1 MFIQYK
7 KSSLCEKKI
16 QSRVEKML
24 DTMGERIKAVKMISP
39 YLCCI
44 NTELNNTNFLINPQG
59 QNSLIDWEKPLYAD
73 PAQDIGHYLA
83 PTTSFWKTDIIFDFL
98 QIEEYIEHYIEEVN
112 GRFDCTGL
120 RERIMNYIPL
130 NCMRGLTWCAMAW
143 VEYHQPNR
151 AIFNV
156 DTYEKLSKY
165 LSDPFL
171 SKIEELVLY

>member
-1 MFIQYK
+1 M
-7 KSSLCEKKI
+7 
-16 QSRVEKML
+16 
-24 DTMGERIKAVKMISP
+24 
-39 YLCCI
+39 
-44 NTELNNTNFLINPQG
+44 
-59 QNSLIDWEKPLYAD
+59 
-73 PAQDIGHYLA
+73 A

>member
-1 MFIQYK
+1 
-7 KSSLCEKKI
+7 
-16 QSRVEKML
+16 
-24 DTMGERIKAVKMISP
+24 
-39 YLCCI
+39 
-44 NTELNNTNFLINPQG
+44 
-59 QNSLIDWEKPLYAD
+59 
-73 PAQDIGHYLA
+73 
-83 PTTSFWKTDIIFDFL
+83 
-98 QIEEYIEHYIEEVN
+98 
-112 GRFDCTGL
+112 
-120 RERIMNYIPL
+120 MNYIPL